1 MKVSVEID
9 LNRFNAFL
17 ITELFRRVHTRE
29 KLSILIDLKVQWN
42 KENRSFEIWKSIEI
56 FLWNFKKNRLDWGPA
71 ANLIKDF

>member
-29 KLSILIDLKVQWN
+29 NLSILIDLKVQ
-42 KENRSFEIWKSIEI
+42 
-56 FLWNFKKNRLDWGPA
+56 
-71 ANLIKDF
+71 